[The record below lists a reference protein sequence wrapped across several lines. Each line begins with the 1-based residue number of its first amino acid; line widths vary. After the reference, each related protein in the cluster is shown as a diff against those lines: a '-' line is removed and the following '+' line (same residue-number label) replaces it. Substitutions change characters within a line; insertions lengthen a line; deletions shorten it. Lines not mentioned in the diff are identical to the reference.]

1 MSNWIKKEWKQQG
14 SVKQSFLFSQLILC
28 LTTCQ
33 LNGDVIERRAG
44 STARKWLTDVH
55 LGSFGGGG
63 DSFAGG
69 VLCCYDNLSDLVS
82 SVKRSFL
89 VPQWFA
95 CHTRHI
101 QTYWSCLFEK
111 RSVLDKLLYGT
122 YGTRMRSLR
131 DHITANLCD
140 GPSAARKVCVGVYEW
155 FRLFHLQLNDRSFE

>member
-14 SVKQSFLFSQLILC
+14 SVKQSFLFSQLILSAS
-28 LTTCQ
+28 Q
-33 LNGDVIERRAG
+33 LVSWTRCDWTSCRLHCKEMAHWCASWIIWWWRRQ
-44 STARKWLTDVH
+44 LH
-55 LGSFGGGG
+55 
-63 DSFAGG
+63 G

-82 SVKRSFL
+82 SVKCSFL

-140 GPSAARKVCVGVYEW
+140 GLSATRKVCVGVYEW
-155 FRLFHLQLNDRSFE
+155 FRLFPLQLNDRSFA